1 MHCINHY
8 DFTIFVW
15 YMFIFCFIMSSFF
28 YSFLINIQCEKKIL
42 ILFVSHKI
50 AVTNKTLWFDPSADM
65 IYTSISQKNIN
76 FIWCWWINE
85 LSTNESI
92 SVYDNLKK
100 IIFNI
105 RYLSIQIVLFKESAV
120 ILYSSSETPG
130 EENGDQLWVSDDV

>member
-1 MHCINHY
+1 M
-8 DFTIFVW
+8 
-15 YMFIFCFIMSSFF
+15 
-28 YSFLINIQCEKKIL
+28 
-42 ILFVSHKI
+42 
-50 AVTNKTLWFDPSADM
+50 
-65 IYTSISQKNIN
+65 
-76 FIWCWWINE
+76 
-85 LSTNESI
+85 NESI